1 MLKCIFHTLIFSFIF
16 IITSYSNEIKITS
29 DELEIDR
36 LNKLSIFKGN
46 VYVYDNDLE
55 IWSEKLIMSYNNSN
69 KIQELHAEKNVK
81 IKKESILARGDKG
94 IYYPN
99 IEALE
104 IFGSVEVRENNNLV
118 ICDELFL
125 DIKNSTSIMSSRSS
139 GRVEAYIVNN

>member
-55 IWSEKLIMSYNNSN
+55 IWSEKLIMNYNNSN
-69 KIQELHAEKNVK
+69 KIQELLAEKNVK
-81 IKKESILARGDKG
+81 IKKEGIWARGDKG

-118 ICDELFL
+118 KCDELFL
-125 DIKNSTSIMSSRSS
+125 DIKNSTSIMSSKSS

>member
-1 MLKCIFHTLIFSFIF
+1 MLRCIFHTLIFSFIF
-16 IITSYSNEIKITS
+16 IIASYSNEIKITS

-69 KIQELHAEKNVK
+69 KIQELQAEKNVK

-125 DIKNSTSIMSSRSS
+125 DIKNSTSIMSSKSS

>member
-1 MLKCIFHTLIFSFIF
+1 MLRCIFHTLIFSFIF
-16 IITSYSNEIKITS
+16 IIASYSNEIKITS

-125 DIKNSTSIMSSRSS
+125 DIKNSTSIMSSKSS